1 MTWPSVVGYIAED
14 LSPED
19 NELAILKYLGVASNG
34 LKFNMQ
40 DLCVCVCV
48 CVCVLRVCVCTSSW

>member
-1 MTWPSVVGYIAED
+1 MTSVVGYIAED

-19 NELAILKYLGVASNG
+19 NELAILPGVASNV
-34 LKFNMQ
+34 LKFMQ

-48 CVCVLRVCVCTSSW
+48 SVCVTCVCVHQ